1 MIIDLIVLVIL
12 VLAVIKGYQRGLIVG
27 LFSFI
32 AIIIGLAAAIK
43 LSAVVAVH
51 LGRSVKVSERWLPL
65 LSFFLVFLVIVLLVR
80 LGAKLIQRSVE
91 LVMLGWVNR
100 LGGVVFYLAI
110 YIAVFSVFLF
120 YIEKMNLLKPDT
132 ISKSETWP
140 YVHPWGPKIIDGLG
154 TIIPFFKNMFAVL
167 EQFFGGI
174 AHKISAL

>member
-12 VLAVIKGYQRGLIVG
+12 VLAIIKGYQRGLIVG

-32 AIIIGLAAAIK
+32 AVIIGLAAAIK
-43 LSAVVAVH
+43 LSAVVAEH
-51 LGRSVKVSERWLPL
+51 LGKSVKVSERWLPL
-65 LSFFLVFLVIVLLVR
+65 LSFFIVFLVVVLLVR
-80 LGAKLIQRSVE
+80 LGAKLVQRSVE
-91 LVMLGWVNR
+91 LAMLGWVNK
-100 LGGVVFYLAI
+100 LGGIVFYLAI

-120 YIEKMNLLKPDT
+120 YIEKMNLLKPAT

-140 YVHPWGPKIIDGLG
+140 YVHPWGPRIIDGLG

-167 EQFFGGI
+167 EQFFDGI